1 MEFVNKTGVG
11 LSKLKQIKSIGNYE
25 PTLLE
30 KVSNNELSVPQAYK
44 IVQEKYITKK
54 EKDQDEIQ
62 KSKLKKFLEN
72 EQIDIGNLI
81 ETLGDTHPYSLL
93 KISTKDVEELK
104 KKD

>member
-1 MEFVNKTGVG
+1 M
-11 LSKLKQIKSIGNYE
+11 GNTPYQ
-25 PTLLE
+25 
-30 KVSNNELSVPQAYK
+30 VPIK

-81 ETLGDTHPYSLL
+81 ETLGDTYPYSLL
-93 KISTKDVEELK
+93 DINAKDVEELK
-104 KKD
+104 KKRLILIDSIWIS